1 MKGAHFMEMPEIEFK
16 RKIYDKMVEW
26 KEKRAP
32 NYALFLRDPRRVG
45 KSTLANRLGYIISS
59 VLRYFS
65 DFNV

>member
-45 KSTLANRLGYIISS
+45 KSTLANRLGYIIFS

-65 DFNV
+65 DFYV

>member
-26 KEKRAP
+26 KEKRVS

-45 KSTLANRLGYIISS
+45 KSTLANRLGYIIFS

-65 DFNV
+65 DFYV